1 MLRAMLGPTRSFLQP
16 RDHAVLA
23 AVAAHALAQIGGSI
37 LIWRGALSIPEAVTH
52 AVVAIEPTQHRL
64 AAAFQV
70 YAFNFYLWAVFFC
83 LMAWLVLASP
93 RRRAAVLSHGWA
105 ERAALLA
112 LLAIMLAP
120 AISLYF
126 NLFPTTYARRGNN
139 ILTSDSLLY
148 VFNYAG
154 EFSISVALWALVWV
168 IARIRVV
175 EAASMARWAR
185 AKTAYDD
192 ARRAGARDG

>member
-1 MLRAMLGPTRSFLQP
+1 MLGLTKSFLRP
-16 RDHAVLA
+16 LDRAVLA

-37 LIWRGALSIPEAVTH
+37 LIWRGALSIPEAVTR

-70 YAFNFYLWAVFFC
+70 YAFNFSLWTVFFC

-93 RRRAAVLSHGWA
+93 QRRAAALTRDWTES
-105 ERAALLA
+105 AALLA

-139 ILTSDSLLY
+139 ILTSDSLHY
-148 VFNYAG
+148 VFKYAG
-154 EFSISVALWALVWV
+154 ELSISAALWALVWA
-168 IARIRVV
+168 IARIRAV

-185 AKTAYDD
+185 ANTAYDD
-192 ARRAGARDG
+192 VRRADSGDR